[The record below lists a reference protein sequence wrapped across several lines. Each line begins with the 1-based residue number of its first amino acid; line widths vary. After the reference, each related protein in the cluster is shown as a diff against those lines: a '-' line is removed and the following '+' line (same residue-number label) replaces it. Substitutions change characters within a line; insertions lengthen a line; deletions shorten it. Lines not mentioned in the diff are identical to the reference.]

1 MMSENPLRLEFY
13 NKYQEIIQEYN
24 EGKDLEAI
32 RKAFEA
38 LVKFVNEMSEEE
50 HRAAKE
56 GLDEETLAIYDLLRK
71 DSLTIKEQE
80 KVKKLSRE
88 TLAKLKEGQLN
99 VQRWRE
105 SSQISAQV
113 ITTIHDQ
120 LLHLPQNSY
129 PDEEVETRASDV
141 YQHVYSNYHGGGQ
154 STYSNN
160 ASRV

>member
-1 MMSENPLRLEFY
+1 MRLEFY
-13 NKYQEIIQEYN
+13 NKYQQIIQEYN
-24 EGKDLEAI
+24 DGKDIDAMM
-32 RKAFEA
+32 KAFER
-38 LVKFVNEMSEEE
+38 LVELINGMSEEE

-56 GLDEETLAIYDLLRK
+56 CLDEETLAIYDLLRK

-88 TLAKLKEGQLN
+88 TLAKLKQGQLN

-113 ITTIHDQ
+113 TTTIHDQ

-129 PDEEVETRASDV
+129 PDLEVETKVSDV
-141 YQHVYSNYHGGGQ
+141 YQHIYSNYHGGGQ